1 MIGIDG
7 CEFWDDE
14 SSIRVELRGR
24 DKINIKTSDNN
35 KWSSY
40 VKEIRRLTKIN
51 RRERWNYTSF
61 KRYQSRTIILI
72 KSVKWETWYTS

>member
-35 KWSSY
+35 KWSSH

-61 KRYQSRTIILI
+61 KRY
-72 KSVKWETWYTS
+72 